1 MRRKDKR
8 FKRTL
13 RLVDRFATPRKRIY
27 DMGLKNELGD
37 LIGRNYFLMNNF
49 LFPHEDLD
57 FDEDQRQISA
67 LSGACDMT
75 TSFEVF
81 EHLLNP
87 YEVLKAIKSDKLL
100 CTVPLNVWFSKSYW
114 GDGRDQHFHE
124 FEVRQFLKLL
134 EKTGWEVKEY
144 GTWKIGGW
152 GIRPFLRYFFPSYL
166 WVYAEKSWKSK

>member
-1 MRRKDKR
+1 MKKKR
-8 FKRTL
+8 YKRTL
-13 RLVDRFATPRKRIY
+13 WLVDRFAFPYIWIY

-37 LIGRNYFLMNNF
+37 LIGGNYFVMNNF
-49 LFPHEDLD
+49 LFPYNYLD

-67 LSGACDMT
+67 LSGNSDMT

-87 YEVLKAIKSDKLL
+87 YTVLKAIRSERLL
-100 CTVPLNVWFSKSYW
+100 CTVPLKVWFSRAYW
-114 GDGRDQHFHE
+114 GKDDFDQHYHE

-134 EKTGWEVKEY
+134 DKTGWEVKEY
-144 GTWKIGGW
+144 GKWRIGGF

-166 WVYAEKSWKSK
+166 WVYAERR